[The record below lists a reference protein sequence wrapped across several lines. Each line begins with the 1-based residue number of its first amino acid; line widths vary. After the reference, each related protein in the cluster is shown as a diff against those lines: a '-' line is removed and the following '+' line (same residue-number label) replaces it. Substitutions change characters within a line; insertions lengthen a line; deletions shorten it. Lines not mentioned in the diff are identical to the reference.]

1 MTALIEL
8 FPPAPTEGPIEYLR
22 RLSVRNG
29 YSDWRSLVRAT
40 GVNPTLNAIW
50 KNKPTL
56 IDGLGLDP
64 AWLDVVMPPSA
75 EGLGLRDTFFRRTA
89 TDPVCPQCLAE
100 AEHLHHAW
108 SHSLVS
114 ACPDHGTALIDL
126 CPSCGQALSDSRFDL
141 ASCDCGYSLREATA
155 SSASPFELWVS
166 ARLAG
171 DMRPFEGRAE
181 IGAQEDY
188 LGLGKLLFSLA
199 IRLDPRAKV
208 KPGKTGRP
216 RDLEQTRALLESIRP
231 LFDSWPQGFN
241 THVRDRLLA
250 GNQAMFSPSGRLGAW
265 YMNLHGACRKAKA
278 FAPLWTAFSDAMID
292 HFDGNLRGQQ
302 VLTPSA
308 DRERRFVPV
317 AEAARLI
324 GVSAPKLGAALQAG
338 AVAGHVSKQGTA
350 YTLALMDR
358 GEVERIRTH
367 RTHWISAKDAALV
380 AGVPLS
386 VISHLVD
393 AGLLVNDDG
402 WAQDLLKS
410 GPIEVASIRRLLDQL
425 VSFVAHREVN
435 ESLRFG
441 QLTGRR
447 TTDGKGICR
456 LYQSIASGEIRA
468 ISYTPVG
475 CLDGLAFATDDIR
488 RYLGSVSL
496 AEGMTLTQLEK
507 ATGWK
512 YQAISHWAQSGL
524 LKTIDVVLHGRSA
537 RLVTHDGLAT
547 FRREWVPVSDLAI
560 AMGTKASAL
569 TSKFMQRGMTIHGQ
583 LTLPSGATRG
593 GLVRIA
599 DLAARFLVANT
610 QDE

>member
-40 GVNPTLNAIW
+40 GVNPTLNALW

-56 IDGLGLDP
+56 IDGLGLDS

-75 EGLGLRDTFFRRTA
+75 EGLGLRDPFFRRTA

-100 AEHLHHAW
+100 TEHLHHAW

-181 IGAQEDY
+181 IGAHEDY

-199 IRLDPRAKV
+199 IRLNPKAKV

-216 RDLEQTRALLESIRP
+216 RDLDQTRALLESIRP

-265 YMNLHGACRKAKA
+265 YMNLHGACRKANA

-302 VLTPSA
+302 VFTPSP

-317 AEAARLI
+317 AEAARII
-324 GVSAPKLGAALQAG
+324 GVSPSKLGAALKAG
-338 AVAGHVSKQGTA
+338 IVAGHVSKQGTA

-358 GEVERIRTH
+358 EEVERIRTE
-367 RTHWISAKDAALV
+367 RTRWIMANDAAV
-380 AGVPLS
+380 TAGVPPS
-386 VISHLVD
+386 VISHLVE
-393 AGLLVNDDG
+393 AGLLTSDEL
-402 WAQDLLKS
+402 WARNILKS
-410 GPIEVASIRRLLDQL
+410 GPIEMTSIDALTVRLAALAKPRT
-425 VSFVAHREVN
+425 VVET
-435 ESLRFG
+435 LRFG
-441 QLTGRR
+441 QLTRRR
-447 TTDGKGICR
+447 TTDSAGIR
-456 LYQSIASGEIRA
+456 KLYQAIASGEVRA
-468 ISYTPVG
+468 TSYTPG
-475 CLDGLAFATDDIR
+475 HSLDGFLFAAEDVR
-488 RYLGSVSL
+488 RYLGSVGL
-496 AEGMTLTQLEK
+496 TEGMTLTQLET

-512 YQAISHWAQSGL
+512 YDSISSWAHAGL
-524 LKTIDVVLHGRSA
+524 LKTSEVVLHGRSA
-537 RLVTHDGLAT
+537 RLVTHVGLAA
-547 FRREWVPVSDLAI
+547 FRREWVPISDLAS

-583 LTLPSGATRG
+583 LVLPSGARRG
-593 GLVRIA
+593 GLVRLA

>member
-1 MTALIEL
+1 MTALIDL
-8 FPPAPTEGPIEYLR
+8 FPPEQPEGPIEYLR

-29 YSDWRSLVRAT
+29 YRDWRSLARAA
-40 GVNPTLNAIW
+40 GLNPSLNALW
-50 KNKPTL
+50 KNKSSLVDT
-56 IDGLGLDP
+56 LGLQP
-64 AWLDVVMPPSA
+64 EWLDAVMPPAQSGT
-75 EGLGLRDTFFRRTA
+75 GLHDTFFWRSSVDA
-89 TDPVCPQCLAE
+89 VCPRCLTADD
-100 AEHLHHAW
+100 HLRLAW
-108 SHSLVS
+108 SHSLVC
-114 ACPDHGTALIDL
+114 ACPDHGTLLIDT
-126 CPSCGQALSDSRFDL
+126 CPSCAETLVPTRFHH
-141 ASCDCGYSLREATA
+141 AKCDCGYDLRDAATA
-155 SSASPFELWVS
+155 PAAPFQVWVS
-166 ARLAG
+166 ARIAG
-171 DMRPFEGRAE
+171 DLCTIPGLPE
-181 IGAQEDY
+181 IGAPDDY
-188 LGLGKLLFSLA
+188 RALGKLLFSLA
-199 IRLDPRAKV
+199 IRLDPLAKV
-208 KPGKTGRP
+208 KPGKVSRP
-216 RDLEQTRALLESIRP
+216 RDLMQTCELVESIRP
-231 LFDSWPQGFN
+231 LFDCWPHGFN
-241 THVRDRLLA
+241 AHVAERLHL
-250 GNQAMFSPSGRLGAW
+250 GNQKQFSPSGRLGPW
-265 YMNLHGACRKAKA
+265 YLMLHQACRKANA
-278 FAPLWTAFSDAMID
+278 FAPLWTAFSDAMLD

-338 AVAGHVSKQGTA
+338 TVAGHVSKQGTA

-358 GEVERIRTH
+358 CEVERIRTD

-380 AGVPLS
+380 ARVPLS
-386 VISHLVD
+386 IISHLAD
-393 AGLLVNDDG
+393 AGLLINDDD
-402 WAQDLLKS
+402 WAQDLSKS

-425 VSFVAHREVN
+425 ISFVAPREVN

-475 CLDGLAFATDDIR
+475 GLDGLVFATEDIR

-512 YQAISHWAQSGL
+512 YESISSWAHAGL

-537 RLVTHDGLAT
+537 RLVTHVGLAA
-547 FRREWVPVSDLAI
+547 FRREWVPISDLAS

-583 LTLPSGATRG
+583 LVLPSGATRG
-593 GLVRIA
+593 GLVRLA